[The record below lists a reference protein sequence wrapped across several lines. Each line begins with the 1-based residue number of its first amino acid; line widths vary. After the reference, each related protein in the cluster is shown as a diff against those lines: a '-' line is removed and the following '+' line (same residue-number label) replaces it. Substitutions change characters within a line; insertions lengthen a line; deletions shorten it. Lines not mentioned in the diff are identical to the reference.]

1 MESLI
6 LSGCRSAILAIYN
19 IFKLLTL
26 SCGIIVSLPSNNFW
40 DQPTHIVD
48 MLGNNQAQEWPRW
61 PEWSRLESLFLKGPK
76 WSQLQSLVLRISILR
91 LESVP
96 DPVFN
101 LPKLM
106 DSFYSPTL
114 TEVVLELH
122 TTMSITFLVKSR
134 SSYLHY
140 RYKKR
145 FQQLERTLLKFP
157 RSRIIWVV
165 KELRSNRHSFWNGV
179 LRTQFPE
186 LSQQRGN
193 LFIVEGETGGS
204 YHGSFPIITEFLSY
218 LSSPPH
224 WS

>member
-157 RSRIIWVV
+157 RSRIVWVV

-179 LRTQFPE
+179 LRTQFPK

-193 LFIVEGETGGS
+193 LLIVKGETGRS
-204 YHGSFPIITEFLSY
+204 YHL
-218 LSSPPH
+218 SPPQ
-224 WS
+224 S